1 MAVTQT
7 VAAEPQQIALT
18 ELGLSQSDGRPGEA
32 PPTAPDAP
40 ASAVDREPAFPFAKV
55 TVAGFSFF
63 CAGANDG
70 TLGPLIPYVLS
81 TFRIGTGEVAI
92 M

>member
-1 MAVTQT
+1 MSATQAM
-7 VAAEPQQIALT
+7 AAEPQGIAMA
-18 ELGLSQSDGRPGEA
+18 ELELQSDGRHGEA
-32 PPTAPDAP
+32 PPSASDAP
-40 ASAVDREPAFPFAKV
+40 AGAVDREPAFPYAKV
-55 TVAGFSFF
+55 VVAGFSFF

-81 TFRIGTGEVAI
+81 TFKIGTGEVAV